1 MGGEGGGRAREET
14 KEDQGS
20 PGGAGARTEQPGPG
34 DEVCHHPSQ
43 PGWSTAGKSDLITN
57 PVMTQSGH
65 QITKLL
71 TFLPLS
77 PVRNNR
83 VKFN

>member
-1 MGGEGGGRAREET
+1 MGGEGGGRAGEET

-34 DEVCHHPSQ
+34 DQMCHHPSQ
-43 PGWSTAGKSDLITN
+43 PGWSTAGKSDLIIN
-57 PVMTQSGH
+57 PVMTQSGLMH

-71 TFLPLS
+71 NFLPLS
-77 PVRNNR
+77 PVSNNR
-83 VKFN
+83 LE